1 MNLSREKWQEA
12 LLNITGKV
20 DVTLMAK
27 NVVEA
32 PKNVPE
38 LWLLGLNSKEPISQ
52 RCGWVLEEAARLDAS
67 IVIPTL
73 YTAQPEDVAHSFPL
87 QRHFFKI
94 WAEYTPEL
102 LPEVWVGDM
111 FDKLVQQEVP
121 IAVKA
126 HIMNALYKWC
136 VYEPELIPELR
147 STIAFI
153 LPEGSKGIQSR
164 GKQILK
170 KLDQLNSS
178 KKG

>member
-1 MNLSREKWQEA
+1 MNKNITLLKTKVGCFFPKRPNISNSYYNYRLIISFTLVLMNLSTEKWQEA

-38 LWLLGLNSKEPISQ
+38 LWLLGLNSKEPICQ

-111 FDKLVQQEVP
+111 FD
-121 IAVKA
+121 
-126 HIMNALYKWC
+126 
-136 VYEPELIPELR
+136 
-147 STIAFI
+147 
-153 LPEGSKGIQSR
+153 
-164 GKQILK
+164 
-170 KLDQLNSS
+170 
-178 KKG
+178 